1 MALLSC
7 FVPAWLPASRF
18 MPGSSNTQV
27 ATCSADR
34 QVRMIDLDRSA
45 AMPFVSHRSR
55 VKALEVMSASCIIS
69 GGEGGRQ
76 IPEMSIIKLEN
87 EL

>member
-1 MALLSC
+1 M
-7 FVPAWLPASRF
+7 PARF

-34 QVRMIDLDRSA
+34 QVRMIDLDRNA

-69 GGEGGRQ
+69 GGEGGEADIR
-76 IPEMSIIKLEN
+76 EADTRRRTMSSAYQTRE
-87 EL
+87 